1 MMTATFFFLTPMIY
15 LSGFIFPIE
24 NMPAVIQPFTLP
36 DPAALL
42 PRHRPRDL
50 PEGRRLDVLW
60 PQILALL
67 AWGLAISAWRCADRE
82 RPPHRPGHLFWLH
95 WQVVRHAERRRAGG
109 DPATRSAMVNL
120 AAALCLAVLATQNPP
135 ASAPASDPAE
145 LVKQARKLVADG
157 RVDEALPLYRR
168 ALESDPN
175 GFDVNLG
182 LGNALDLAGQG
193 TEARTHFTKAIA
205 AATDDTRA
213 QALTAM
219 AISFAFE
226 GNAREAAT
234 VLPAGVRQADRR
246 VEFRRSR
253 WHGQRARTR
262 LSRDWRSRQR
272 EALVSDRRRSR
283 ETAAG
288 GRRRPASALGIPLD
302 ARAGPDGRESRGS
315 R

>member
-1 MMTATFFFLTPMIY
+1 
-15 LSGFIFPIE
+15 
-24 NMPAVIQPFTLP
+24 
-36 DPAALL
+36 
-42 PRHRPRDL
+42 
-50 PEGRRLDVLW
+50 
-60 PQILALL
+60 
-67 AWGLAISAWRCADRE
+67 
-82 RPPHRPGHLFWLH
+82 
-95 WQVVRHAERRRAGG
+95 
-109 DPATRSAMVNL
+109 MVNL
-120 AAALCLAVLATQNPP
+120 AAALCLAVLAMQNTP

-205 AATDDTRA
+205 AAADDTRA

-234 VLPAGVRQADRR
+234 FYQQVYDKQTAASNFGAAAGTANALGRVYLETGDLDNAKRWYQTGVEAAKRQPAGEGAQLPLWEFRWTHAQARMAAKAGDLDNARKLVAAARTLVDSSPDVKDQLPAWFYLAGYVELQSKQYDAALGFLTQADANDPF
-246 VEFRRSR
+246 V
-253 WHGQRARTR
+253 QMLLARAHEGAGHK
-262 LSRDWRSRQR
+262 D
-272 EALVSDRRRSR
+272 EAR
-283 ETAAG
+283 AAWTNVLKSG
-288 GRRRPASALGIPLD
+288 AHNVQNAIARPAARKALGK
-302 ARAGPDGRESRGS
+302 
-315 R
+315 